1 MRDVPEALVARVE
14 SGAATMCHAWI
25 VELADETR
33 LGFTDHD
40 EELEVAG
47 VPCRAGC
54 GWTVG
59 AGHQEVGE
67 PGLSAASAVL
77 DVDGPTEADIDQGRW
92 DGARVE
98 HWRVDWAEP
107 ELRVRLAVGTI
118 RRLVRRGDQVIAEME
133 GPMAALDR
141 VVGRTFSRLCD
152 AVLGDGRCGVDLGA
166 HPGEQPDWAEVGGEE
181 RLLEAARRWLVEKP
195 VAAAEPGD
203 VLVFRMSPDAAAK
216 HCALMSEAGEPG
228 KIIHAY
234 WGRAV
239 VDSWLG
245 ECWRRRLVA
254 AFAFPEIGDVEW
266 RR

>member
-47 VPCRAGC
+47 VLCRAGC
-54 GWTVG
+54 GWTAG

-166 HPGEQPDWAEVGGEE
+166 HPGATCDNRFGTCRDVFANASNFRGFPDM
-181 RLLEAARRWLVEKP
+181 
-195 VAAAEPGD
+195 PGD
-203 VLVFRMSPDAAAK
+203 DFVLARPM
-216 HCALMSEAGEPG
+216 AG
-228 KIIHAY
+228 
-234 WGRAV
+234 GRH
-239 VDSWLG
+239 DGGS
-245 ECWRRRLVA
+245 RR
-254 AFAFPEIGDVEW
+254 
-266 RR
+266 